1 MSKYHYRSN
10 ESIRRKK
17 PAVRNKVRELS
28 RAVIAVPLATN
39 FELRCGG
46 FVRIFDALFGCWH
59 KNISFP
65 QTHKSGKR
73 RSAAATET
81 GTYVVCLDCG
91 QEFAY
96 DWQQM
101 RVISAGELTGCA
113 QSHVEMEAKA
123 S

>member
-1 MSKYHYRSN
+1 MK
-10 ESIRRKK
+10 
-17 PAVRNKVRELS
+17 
-28 RAVIAVPLATN
+28 
-39 FELRCGG
+39 
-46 FVRIFDALFGCWH
+46 IFDALFGCWH

-65 QTHKSGKR
+65 QTQKAGKR
-73 RSAAATET
+73 RSAAATEM

-101 RVISAGELTGCA
+101 RVISSGEVTGCA